1 MSGSFFSGDDVIY
14 VSNRRL
20 TSLVEFGLEVAATT
34 AETPDQRVFVER
46 FKSQALS
53 FFPGIDVDLDD
64 LFPTA
69 SERAF
74 WAATFS
80 ELSARI
86 ELGEIGNADS
96 ADWRSSGALD
106 ALRIA
111 DMLRAAP
118 VTHDVCA
125 RIREARGD
133 DAIVRIEN
141 VAVSSAGEAAGLFG
155 LATAP
160 WIYREVSREEA
171 RAVLL
176 CVLEKDMAYRCELMP
191 ADAAASL
198 ADAFLSSFDAARAR
212 HFSNGDIALRARA
225 KGHGQGWHP
234 ATDATFDSGVL
245 VLDADR
251 VGCAW
256 FMDED

>member
-1 MSGSFFSGDDVIY
+1 MSGSFFVGDDVVY
-14 VSNRRL
+14 VSNQRL
-20 TSLVEFGLEVAATT
+20 TSLVEFGLEVAVSMAKT
-34 AETPDQRVFVER
+34 AGERSSVER
-46 FKSQALS
+46 FRARASS
-53 FFPGIDVDLDD
+53 FFPGIDIDLGE
-64 LFPTA
+64 LFATA

-80 ELSARI
+80 ELSART

-96 ADWRSSGALD
+96 ADWRTSGALD

-118 VTHDVCA
+118 EAQDVCA

-133 DAIVRIEN
+133 DAIVGIAN

-160 WIYREVSREEA
+160 RIYRRVSREEA

-176 CVLEKDMAYRCELMP
+176 CVLEKDMAYRCELMT

-198 ADAFLSSFDAARAR
+198 ADAFLGSFDAARASY
-212 HFSNGDIALRARA
+212 FTNGDHGLPRDTF
-225 KGHGQGWHP
+225 GHGPTWNP
-234 ATDATFDSGVL
+234 ATDATFDTGIL
-245 VLDADR
+245 VLDAGR